1 MYLQLKKYVAFD
13 KIFSMLNFKGD
24 KMFNFFVDKEK
35 RVGDCYYITDAD
47 YNHIANVLRMQKGDS
62 FLVSEDGV
70 SNLCFIEA
78 INSDSVVAK
87 IIKENYQDTNLPIK
101 IVLFQG
107 LPKSDKMEFII
118 QKCVE
123 LGVDSIVPVE
133 MSRCVVKIEEKK
145 KKSKVS
151 RWQAIAES
159 AAKQSKRSLIP
170 EIKDI
175 ASYKNALKIAEEL
188 DVILVP
194 YENKDGM
201 KATKEALSGIRNG
214 MSVGIFIGP
223 EGGFDEKEIESAVS
237 IGGKTIS
244 LGKRILRTESAPL
257 AVCSAILYELG
268 EME

>member
-1 MYLQLKKYVAFD
+1 
-13 KIFSMLNFKGD
+13 
-24 KMFNFFVDKEK
+24 MFNFFVDKEK
-35 RVGDCYYITDAD
+35 RAGDCYYITDSD
-47 YNHIANVLRMQKGDS
+47 FNHIKNVLRMNVGDS
-62 FLVSEDGV
+62 FLVSEDGI

-78 INSDSVVAK
+78 INSDTIVAK

-107 LPKSDKMEFII
+107 MPKSDKMELVI

-145 KKSKVS
+145 KKSKQA

-159 AAKQSKRSLIP
+159 AAKQSKRNIIP
-170 EIKDI
+170 QIEEIV
-175 ASYKNALKIAEEL
+175 SYKQALKKAQEL
-188 DVILVP
+188 DVVLVP

-201 KATKEALSGIRNG
+201 KATKEALSGIKSG

-223 EGGFDEKEIESAVS
+223 EGGFDEKEIENAVET
-237 IGGKTIS
+237 GGKTIS
-244 LGKRILRTESAPL
+244 LGKRILRTETAAIT
-257 AVCSAILYELG
+257 AVSMCMLYAEMELG
-268 EME
+268 EE